1 MIAATGE
8 GDRAGVG
15 SATGAGEG
23 GAEAEDNTGEVEGP
37 LEIMLAGVATS
48 VFFADG
54 SSSDELCSIVSGR
67 SVNCCFFAAGLV
79 WENEKT
85 QINKHRLIN
94 KEIMNEQLITE

>member
-1 MIAATGE
+1 MGEARELIAATGE
-8 GDRAGVG
+8 GDTAGVG

-79 WENEKT
+79 WENEIDAD
-85 QINKHRLIN
+85 Q
-94 KEIMNEQLITE
+94 